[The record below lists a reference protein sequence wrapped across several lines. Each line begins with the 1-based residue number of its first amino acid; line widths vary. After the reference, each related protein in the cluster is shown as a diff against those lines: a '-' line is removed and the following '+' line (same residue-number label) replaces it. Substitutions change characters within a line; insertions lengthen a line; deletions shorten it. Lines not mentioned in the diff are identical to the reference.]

1 MKLIAVKNS
10 PKNQISI
17 DTNVFICN
25 DRDCSKAEF
34 SLNESL
40 APLIVGEP
48 CEVVIVG
55 EVIEG
60 PNTTQEFDCWLKA
73 MHEFR
78 QSERIRIN
86 YTDANY
92 KLAELQWAQSNV
104 LQPQMMAHDRD
115 FYDYTTHEYT
125 VDKYA
130 NRLKQRYGGIDSVL
144 IWPNY
149 PNIGIDN
156 RNMDDMTR
164 DMPHGIDG
172 LKKMVAEFHQ
182 HNIKVLFPL
191 QPWDNGTRDPGADW
205 SVIVPKTMAEIG
217 ADGLNGD
224 TMLSVNKEY
233 FDNSVRDLRPLVLEP
248 EWGLIDEGIVALSW
262 NVMSWGYKDY
272 WDVTSARPV
281 VSRNKWIETR
291 HQGKLKILV

>member
-1 MKLIAVKNS
+1 MDCDKRFTRKSSLIEHKNAVHLKLKPFVCNEVNCGQEFFQKSHLNRHKHGVLLVKHENPIAGLLFVAIYSGKHFGALMVIVTVLGV
-10 PKNQISI
+10 PNQ
-17 DTNVFICN
+17 
-25 DRDCSKAEF
+25 
-34 SLNESL
+34 
-40 APLIVGEP
+40 PLLCAYGSGGWCGLSGGRAHLIGSEP
-48 CEVVIVG
+48 CKVVVSF

-78 QSERIRIN
+78 QSERTRIN

-92 KLAELQWAQSNV
+92 KLAELQWAQSSV

-156 RNMDDMTR
+156 RNMDDMIR

-172 LKKMVAEFHQ
+172 LKKMSNSCVVFGPSITSKLTTTLHGSLP
-182 HNIKVLFPL
+182 IKCAILFL
-191 QPWDNGTRDPGADW
+191 
-205 SVIVPKTMAEIG
+205 ITMSHLDHA
-217 ADGLNGD
+217 
-224 TMLSVNKEY
+224 
-233 FDNSVRDLRPLVLEP
+233 
-248 EWGLIDEGIVALSW
+248 
-262 NVMSWGYKDY
+262 
-272 WDVTSARPV
+272 
-281 VSRNKWIETR
+281 
-291 HQGKLKILV
+291 